1 MKLAYQ
7 TPQSDEERA
16 YDLVL
21 ALAFRRGFAAV
32 CIAVGVLCIGELLL
46 FLIAN
51 PSALWT
57 EHSTAMVLRT
67 IGFGAALIICA
78 SLFAMRSRFSGI
90 RMLNSAATVLVLAV
104 GTLLMVPRLLLHK
117 HLNNYGVWG
126 LADLAALHL
135 VVCLILPWKPWESIQ
150 PVLPL
155 LVFWAVVV
163 LLPTTHLDS
172 ISKAVLIIS
181 SPVVLVPGA
190 AIAWWRHKRLHE
202 DFTRKMLGQKVRSMG
217 GELSRARI
225 VHDAM
230 FPDPFDIGH
239 VAFQYE
245 YQPIQE
251 IGGDYVHVHRSQPT
265 GRITITLLDVAGHGL
280 AAALTVNRL
289 FGELERIRAESPEA
303 EPAEVMELL
312 NRYIYLTMA
321 HHSLFA
327 TGACMMLDPSNGTL
341 QWVNAGHPP
350 AFIRRGD
357 GTITDLNGTAMLLGV
372 ESYAEFE
379 AGQETHNIRPGD
391 VLIAY
396 TDGAIEARNDG
407 GTQFGIKGLREA
419 TCFDPPPRNWSR
431 FLAGAVAKHHGGN
444 CDDDILIVSMAL
456 RGLHVTARSSL
467 STETEV
473 IGQSQT

>member
-1 MKLAYQ
+1 MKLAYR

-21 ALAFRRGFAAV
+21 AMAFRKGFAAV
-32 CIAVGVLCIGELLL
+32 CIAIALLCVGELLFFL
-46 FLIAN
+46 FAT
-51 PSALWT
+51 PGDFWSTHSA
-57 EHSTAMVLRT
+57 AMVLHT
-67 IGFGAALIICA
+67 LGYAAAIVVLGG
-78 SLFAMRSRFSGI
+78 LFAFRKQFHSMRQ
-90 RMLNSAATVLVLAV
+90 LNSAATVLVLAV
-104 GTLLMVPRLLLHK
+104 GALLMVPRLLLHK
-117 HLNNYGVWG
+117 HLPNHGLWC
-126 LADLAALHL
+126 LADLALLHL
-135 VVCLILPWKPWESIQ
+135 AVCLILPWKPWESI
-150 PVLPL
+150 PPIVPL

-163 LLPTTHLDS
+163 LLPTTELDS

-181 SPVVLVPGA
+181 SPILLAPGL
-190 AIAWWRHKRLHE
+190 AIAWWRSKRMHE
-202 DFTRKMLGQKVRSMG
+202 EFTRKMLGQKVQSMG

-251 IGGDYVHVHRSQPT
+251 IGGDYVHVHHNQQT
-265 GRITITLLDVAGHGL
+265 GCITVTLLDVAGHGL

-289 FGELERIRAESPEA
+289 FGELERIRAESPKA
-303 EPAEVMELL
+303 EPSEVMELL

-327 TGACMMLDPSNGTL
+327 TGACMMLDPSNGVL
-341 QWVNAGHPP
+341 KWVNAGHPP
-350 AFIRRGD
+350 AFIRHGD
-357 GTITDLNGTAMLLGV
+357 GAITDLNGTAMLLGV

-379 AGQETHNIRPGD
+379 AGQEEYSMRPGD
-391 VLIAY
+391 VIIAY

-407 GTQFGIKGLREA
+407 GKQFGIKALREA

-456 RGLHVTARSSL
+456 RGLHVIARQAQPQVTAASP
-467 STETEV
+467 ST
-473 IGQSQT
+473 